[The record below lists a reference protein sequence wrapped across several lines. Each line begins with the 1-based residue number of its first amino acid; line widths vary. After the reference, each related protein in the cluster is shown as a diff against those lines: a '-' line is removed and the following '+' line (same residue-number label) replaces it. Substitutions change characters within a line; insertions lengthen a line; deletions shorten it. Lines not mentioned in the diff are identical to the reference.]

1 MADTFFGMT
10 DMINNFLESI
20 SPSMGQAPLPSLPVL
35 LMQTATASPVS
46 IESLTAPVISKL
58 PTIAGAIFSLLV
70 GWLVAMIASWLV
82 GTVLSKTDIDNKIL
96 QKVTGSNT
104 LGGWSAE
111 KLAATVTFWIIFLF
125 GVIAFL
131 NALSLTAASAPLQQM
146 LTQILGFLPRLLVA
160 GLLATVAWLIA
171 TFVKSLILKTSQSF
185 GIDRKLQVGEG
196 GSNAMLPSKTIA
208 DLSFWA
214 ILFFFLLPVLDTLG
228 LGSSLAPVQNLS
240 ADVLSA
246 VPKIIKAVI
255 IGAVSWFVAK
265 IVRDIVTNIAAAAG
279 SERLASRLGLTR
291 SMPNQTLAGIAGTL
305 VFVTIL
311 VPGVISALQALD
323 IEAISGP
330 AILMLNQ
337 ITLMLPRVLTAGAL
351 IALSYFIGRF
361 LSELVTTTLATL
373 GFDNI
378 IQVLGLS
385 NLVNEAAPQRTA
397 SQLTDSVEGVTN
409 TKTPSELAGILVLV
423 TTMLTAAISAT
434 NILGIPSLTGITE
447 SVLFIGSQIM
457 IGLVVFGVGL
467 FLANLAF
474 RLINASGTRQANIL
488 AQTARIVI
496 IVLVGAMGLE
506 RMGIAPDI
514 LHLAFGLTLGAL
526 SIAAAIAFGLGGRDV
541 AGEQLRQWLTSF
553 KSDRRP

>member
-20 SPSMGQAPLPSLPVL
+20 SPSIGQAPLPSLPVL

-46 IESLTAPVISKL
+46 IDGLLAPILKSL
-58 PTIAGAIFSLLV
+58 PTILGAIASLLI
-70 GWLVAMIASWLV
+70 GWLVAMIASWIV
-82 GTVLSKTDIDNKIL
+82 GSLLSKTDIDNKIL

-104 LGGWSAE
+104 IGGWSAE
-111 KLAATVTFWIIFLF
+111 KLAATITFWIIFLF
-125 GVIAFL
+125 GVIGFL
-131 NALSLTAASAPLQQM
+131 NALNLTAASAPLQNM
-146 LTQILGFLPRLLVA
+146 LSQVLGFLPRLLVA
-160 GLLATVAWLIA
+160 GLLAAVAWLVA

-196 GSNAMLPSKTIA
+196 GNNSMLPSKTIA

-240 ADVLSA
+240 ADIMSA
-246 VPKIIKAVI
+246 IPKIIKAVV
-255 IGAVSWFVAK
+255 IGVVSWFVAK

-279 SERLASRLGLTR
+279 SERLAAQLGLNR

-311 VPGVISALQALD
+311 VPGIISALQALD
-323 IEAISGP
+323 IDAISGP

-351 IALSYFIGRF
+351 IGLSYFIGRF

-378 IQVLGLS
+378 VQVLGLS
-385 NLVNEAAPQRTA
+385 NLVNEAAPQRPATI
-397 SQLTDSVEGVTN
+397 EGGTN
-409 TKTPSELAGILVLV
+409 TKTPSQLAGILVLV
-423 TTMLTAAISAT
+423 ATMLTAAISAT
-434 NILGIPSLTGITE
+434 SILGIPALTGITE
-447 SVLFIGSQIM
+447 SVFYIGSQILV
-457 IGLVVFGVGL
+457 GLVVFAVGL

-474 RLINASGTRQANIL
+474 RLINASGTRQSNIL

-496 IVLVGAMGLE
+496 IVLVGAMGLQ
-506 RMGIAPDI
+506 RMGIATDI
-514 LHLAFGLTLGAL
+514 VNLAFGLTLGAL
-526 SIAAAIAFGLGGRDV
+526 AIAAAIAFGLGGRDV

>member
-1 MADTFFGMT
+1 MADTFLGMT

-20 SPSMGQAPLPSLPVL
+20 SPSMSQAPLPSLPIL
-35 LMQTATASPVS
+35 LMQTASPVQ
-46 IESLTAPVISKL
+46 IDSLVAPIISKL
-58 PTIAGAIFSLLV
+58 PTIAGAIFSLLI
-70 GWLVAMIASWLV
+70 GWLVAMIASWIV
-82 GTVLSKTDIDNKIL
+82 GSVLSKTDVDNKIL

-104 LGGWSAE
+104 IGGWSAE
-111 KLAATVTFWIIFLF
+111 KLAATITFWIIFLF

-160 GLLATVAWLIA
+160 GLLAAVAWLVA

-185 GIDRKLQVGEG
+185 GIDRKLQLGEEG
-196 GSNAMLPSKTIA
+196 GNNAMLPSKTIA

-240 ADVLSA
+240 ADVMSA
-246 VPKIIKAVI
+246 IPKLIKAVI
-255 IGAVSWFVAK
+255 IGVVSWFVAK
-265 IVRDIVTNIAAAAG
+265 IVRDVVTNIAAAAG
-279 SERLASRLGLTR
+279 SERLAARLGLNR

-311 VPGVISALQALD
+311 VPGIISALQALD

-385 NLVNEAAPQRTA
+385 NLVNEAAPQSPANIEGSA
-397 SQLTDSVEGVTN
+397 SN
-409 TKTPSELAGILVLV
+409 RKTPSQLAGILVLV
-423 TTMLTAAISAT
+423 ATMLTAAISAT

-447 SVLFIGSQIM
+447 SILFIGSQIL

-474 RLINASGTRQANIL
+474 RLINAAGNRQANIL
-488 AQTARIVI
+488 AQTARIII
-496 IVLVGAMGLE
+496 IVLVGAMGLQ

-514 LHLAFGLTLGAL
+514 VNLAFGLTLGSLA
-526 SIAAAIAFGLGGRDV
+526 IAAAIAFGLGGRDV
-541 AGEQLRQWLTSF
+541 AGEQLRQWLSNY

>member
-1 MADTFFGMT
+1 MADTFLGMT

-20 SPSMGQAPLPSLPVL
+20 SPSMSQAPLPSLPIL
-35 LMQTATASPVS
+35 LMQTASPVQ
-46 IESLTAPVISKL
+46 IDSLVAPIISKL
-58 PTIAGAIFSLLV
+58 PTIAGAIFSLLI
-70 GWLVAMIASWLV
+70 GWLVAMVASWIV
-82 GTVLSKTDIDNKIL
+82 GTVLSKTDIDNKVL

-104 LGGWSAE
+104 IGGWSAE
-111 KLAATVTFWIIFLF
+111 KLAATITFWIVFLF

-160 GLLATVAWLIA
+160 GLLAAVAWVVA
-171 TFVKSLILKTSQSF
+171 TFVKSLILKTAQSF

-196 GSNAMLPSKTIA
+196 GNNAMLPSKTIA

-240 ADVLSA
+240 ADVMSA
-246 VPKIIKAVI
+246 IPKLIKAVI
-255 IGAVSWFVAK
+255 IGVVSWFVAK
-265 IVRDIVTNIAAAAG
+265 IVRDVVTNIAAAAG
-279 SERLASRLGLTR
+279 SERLAARLGLNR

-311 VPGVISALQALD
+311 VPGIISALQALD

-351 IALSYFIGRF
+351 ITLSYFIGRF
-361 LSELVTTTLATL
+361 LSDLVTTTLATL

-385 NLVNEAAPQRTA
+385 NLVNEAAPQSPA
-397 SQLTDSVEGVTN
+397 GVENVATN
-409 TKTPSELAGILVLV
+409 RKTPSQLAGILVLV
-423 TTMLTAAISAT
+423 ATMLTAAISAT
-434 NILGIPSLTGITE
+434 NILGIPSLTSITE
-447 SVLFIGSQIM
+447 SILFIGSQIL

-474 RLINASGTRQANIL
+474 RLINAAGNRQANIL
-488 AQTARIVI
+488 AQTARIII
-496 IVLVGAMGLE
+496 IVLVGAMGLQ

-514 LHLAFGLTLGAL
+514 VNLAFGLTLGSLA
-526 SIAAAIAFGLGGRDV
+526 IAAAIAFGLGGRDV
-541 AGEQLRQWLTSF
+541 AGEQLRQWLSNY

>member
-46 IESLTAPVISKL
+46 VDSLVAPILKIL
-58 PTIAGAIFSLLV
+58 PAIFGAVALLV
-70 GWLVAMIASWLV
+70 LGWLV
-82 GTVLSKTDIDNKIL
+82 GTVAAWIVSKTLSKTDIDNKIL
-96 QKVTGSNT
+96 QKITGSNT
-104 LGGWSAE
+104 IGGWSAE

-125 GVIAFL
+125 FVIGAL
-131 NALSLTAASAPLQQM
+131 NALNLTAASAPLQTM
-146 LTQILGFLPRLLVA
+146 LSQILGFLPRLLVA
-160 GLLATVAWLIA
+160 GLLAAVAWVVA
-171 TFVKSLILKTSQSF
+171 TLVKSLILKVSQSF
-185 GIDRKLQVGEG
+185 GIDRKLQVDA
-196 GSNAMLPSKTIA
+196 GSNNGMLPSKTLA

-214 ILFFFLLPVLDTLG
+214 VLFLFLLPVLDTLG

-279 SERLASRLGLTR
+279 SERLAAQLGLNR

-311 VPGVISALQALD
+311 VPGIISALQALD
-323 IEAISGP
+323 IDAISGP

-337 ITLMLPRVLTAGAL
+337 ITLMLPRVLTAGVL
-351 IALSYFIGRF
+351 IALSYFIGKF

-378 IQVLGLS
+378 VQVLGLS
-385 NLVNEAAPQRTA
+385 NLVNEAAPQRT
-397 SQLTDSVEGVTN
+397 DSIEGSAN
-409 TKTPSELAGILVLV
+409 TKTPSQLAGILVLV
-423 TTMLTAAISAT
+423 ATMLTAAISAT
-434 NILGIPSLTGITE
+434 NILGIPSLTMITE
-447 SVLFIGSQIM
+447 SVLFIGSQIL
-457 IGLVVFGVGL
+457 IGLVVFAVGL

-474 RLINASGTRQANIL
+474 RLINAAGTRQSNIL

-496 IVLVGAMGLE
+496 IVLVGAMGLQ

-514 LHLAFGLTLGAL
+514 VNLAFGLTLGAL
-526 SIAAAIAFGLGGRDV
+526 AIAAAIAFGLGGRDV

-553 KSDRRP
+553 NRRP

>member
-46 IESLTAPVISKL
+46 VDSLVAPILKIL
-58 PTIAGAIFSLLV
+58 PAIFGAVALLV
-70 GWLVAMIASWLV
+70 LGWLV
-82 GTVLSKTDIDNKIL
+82 GTVAAWIVSKALSKTDIDNKIL
-96 QKVTGSNT
+96 QKITGSNT
-104 LGGWSAE
+104 IGGWSAE

-125 GVIAFL
+125 FVIGAL
-131 NALSLTAASAPLQQM
+131 NALNLTAASAPLQTM
-146 LTQILGFLPRLLVA
+146 LSQVLGFLPRLLVA
-160 GLLATVAWLIA
+160 GLLAAVAWVVA
-171 TFVKSLILKTSQSF
+171 TLVKSLILKVSQSF
-185 GIDRKLQVGEG
+185 GIDRKLQVDA
-196 GSNAMLPSKTIA
+196 GSNNAMLPSKTLA

-214 ILFFFLLPVLDTLG
+214 VLFLFLLPVLDTLG

-279 SERLASRLGLTR
+279 SERLAAQLGLNR

-311 VPGVISALQALD
+311 VPGIISALQALD
-323 IEAISGP
+323 IDAISGP

-337 ITLMLPRVLTAGAL
+337 ITLMLPRVLTAGVL
-351 IALSYFIGRF
+351 IALSYFIGKF

-378 IQVLGLS
+378 VQVLGLS
-385 NLVNEAAPQRTA
+385 NLVNEAAPQRT
-397 SQLTDSVEGVTN
+397 DSIEGSAN
-409 TKTPSELAGILVLV
+409 TKTPSQLAGILVLV
-423 TTMLTAAISAT
+423 ATMLTAAISAT
-434 NILGIPSLTGITE
+434 NILGIPSLTMITE
-447 SVLFIGSQIM
+447 SVLFIGSQIL
-457 IGLVVFGVGL
+457 IGLVVFAVGL

-474 RLINASGTRQANIL
+474 RLINAAGTRQSNIL

-496 IVLVGAMGLE
+496 IVLVGAMGLQ

-514 LHLAFGLTLGAL
+514 VNLAFGLTLGAL
-526 SIAAAIAFGLGGRDV
+526 AIAAAIAFGLGGRDV

-553 KSDRRP
+553 NRRP

>member
-20 SPSMGQAPLPSLPVL
+20 SPSMSQAPLPSLPVL

-46 IESLTAPVISKL
+46 IDGLVAPILKSLPMIL
-58 PTIAGAIFSLLV
+58 GAIAWLLL
-70 GWLVAMIASWLV
+70 GWLAAMIASWLV
-82 GTVLSKTDIDNKIL
+82 GSLLAKTDIDNKIL
-96 QKVTGSNT
+96 QKITGSNT
-104 LGGWSAE
+104 IGGWSAE
-111 KLAATVTFWIIFLF
+111 KLAATITFWIVFLF

-131 NALSLTAASAPLQQM
+131 NTLNLTAASAPLQNM
-146 LTQILGFLPRLLVA
+146 LSQILGFLPRLLVA
-160 GLLATVAWLIA
+160 GLLAVVAWVVA

-196 GSNAMLPSKTIA
+196 SNNAMLPSKTIA

-240 ADVLSA
+240 ADIMSA
-246 VPKIIKAVI
+246 IPKIIKAVI

-279 SERLASRLGLTR
+279 SERLAAQLGLNR

-311 VPGVISALQALD
+311 VPGIISALQALD

-378 IQVLGLS
+378 VQVLGLS
-385 NLVNEAAPQRTA
+385 NLVNEAAPQRT
-397 SQLTDSVEGVTN
+397 DSIEGGAN
-409 TKTPSELAGILVLV
+409 TKTPSQLAGILVLV
-423 TTMLTAAISAT
+423 ATMLTAAISAT

-447 SVLFIGSQIM
+447 SVLFIGSQIL
-457 IGLVVFGVGL
+457 IGLVVFAVGL

-474 RLINASGTRQANIL
+474 RLISASGTRQSNIL

-496 IVLVGAMGLE
+496 IVLVGAMGLQ
-506 RMGIAPDI
+506 RMGIATDI
-514 LHLAFGLTLGAL
+514 VNLAFGLTLGAL
-526 SIAAAIAFGLGGRDV
+526 AIAAAIAFGLGGRDV

-553 KSDRRP
+553 NRRP

>member
-1 MADTFFGMT
+1 MADTIFGMT

-20 SPSMGQAPLPSLPVL
+20 HPSMSQASLPDLPVL
-35 LMQTATASPVS
+35 VMQTATANPVS
-46 IESLTAPVISKL
+46 LDSLLAPVLKAL
-58 PTIAGAIFSLLV
+58 PNIFGGIIALLV
-70 GWLVAMIASWLV
+70 SLVVATIASWIV
-82 GTVLSKTDIDNKIL
+82 GAVLAKTDIDNRLLRSI
-96 QKVTGSNT
+96 TGSNT
-104 LGGWSAE
+104 IGGWSAE
-111 KLAATVTFWIIFLF
+111 KIAAKATFWIILLF
-125 GVIAFL
+125 GVVAFL
-131 NALSLTAASAPLQQM
+131 NALNLTAASVPLQTM
-146 LTQILGFLPRLLVA
+146 LTQVLGFLPRLLVA
-160 GLLATVAWLIA
+160 GLLAAIAWVIA
-171 TFVKSLILKTSQSF
+171 TLIKSVILKASQSF
-185 GIDRKLQVGEG
+185 GIDRKLQADAS
-196 GSNAMLPSKTIA
+196 GSNSMLPSKTIA

-214 ILFFFLLPVLDTLG
+214 VLFFFLLPILDTLG
-228 LGSSLAPVQNLS
+228 LSSSLAPVQNLS
-240 ADVLSA
+240 ADVMSA
-246 VPKIIKAVI
+246 IPKLIKAVV
-255 IGAVSWFVAK
+255 IGVVSWFVAK

-279 SERLASRLGLTR
+279 SERLAAKLGLNR

-311 VPGVISALQALD
+311 VPGIISALQALD

-351 IALSYFIGRF
+351 IGLSYFIGRF

-385 NLVNEAAPQRTA
+385 NLVNEAAPAQTEA
-397 SQLTDSVEGVTN
+397 SATN
-409 TKTPSELAGILVLV
+409 TKTPSQIAGIVVLV
-423 TTMLTAAISAT
+423 ATMLTAAVSAT

-447 SVLFIGSQIM
+447 SVLFIGSQIL
-457 IGLVVFGVGL
+457 IGLVIFGVGL
-467 FLANLAF
+467 FLANLAY
-474 RLINASGTRQANIL
+474 RLINAAGNRQANIL

-496 IVLVGAMGLE
+496 IVLVGAMGLQ

-514 LHLAFGLTLGAL
+514 VNLAFGLTLGAL

-541 AGEQLRQWLTSF
+541 AGEQLRQWLSNY

>member
-1 MADTFFGMT
+1 MADTFLGMT

-20 SPSMGQAPLPSLPVL
+20 SPSMSQAPLPSLPIL
-35 LMQTATASPVS
+35 LMQTASPVQ
-46 IESLTAPVISKL
+46 IDSLVAPIISKL
-58 PTIAGAIFSLLV
+58 PTIAGAIFSLLI
-70 GWLVAMIASWLV
+70 GWLVAMIASWIV
-82 GTVLSKTDIDNKIL
+82 GTVLSKTDIDNKVL

-104 LGGWSAE
+104 IGGWSAE
-111 KLAATVTFWIIFLF
+111 KLAATITFWIIFLF

-160 GLLATVAWLIA
+160 GLLAAVAWVIA
-171 TFVKSLILKTSQSF
+171 TFVKSLILKTAQSF

-196 GSNAMLPSKTIA
+196 GNNAMLPSKTIA

-240 ADVLSA
+240 ADVMSA
-246 VPKIIKAVI
+246 IPKLIKAVI
-255 IGAVSWFVAK
+255 IGVVSWFVAK
-265 IVRDIVTNIAAAAG
+265 IVRDVVTNIAAAAG
-279 SERLASRLGLTR
+279 SERLAARLGLNR

-311 VPGVISALQALD
+311 VPGIISALQALD

-361 LSELVTTTLATL
+361 LSDLVTTTLATL

-385 NLVNEAAPQRTA
+385 NLVNEAAPQSPA
-397 SQLTDSVEGVTN
+397 GVEDVATN
-409 TKTPSELAGILVLV
+409 RKTPSQLAGILVLV
-423 TTMLTAAISAT
+423 ATMLTAAISAT
-434 NILGIPSLTGITE
+434 NILGIPSLTSITE
-447 SVLFIGSQIM
+447 SILFIGSQIL

-474 RLINASGTRQANIL
+474 RLINAAGTRQANIL
-488 AQTARIVI
+488 AQTARIII
-496 IVLVGAMGLE
+496 IVLVGAMGLQ

-514 LHLAFGLTLGAL
+514 VNLAFGLTLGSLA
-526 SIAAAIAFGLGGRDV
+526 IAAAIAFGLGGRDV
-541 AGEQLRQWLTSF
+541 AGEQLRQWLSNY

>member
-46 IESLTAPVISKL
+46 VDSLVAPILKIL
-58 PTIAGAIFSLLV
+58 PAIFGAVALLV
-70 GWLVAMIASWLV
+70 LGWLV
-82 GTVLSKTDIDNKIL
+82 GTVAAWIVSKALSKTDIDNKIL
-96 QKVTGSNT
+96 QKITGSNT
-104 LGGWSAE
+104 IGGWSAE

-125 GVIAFL
+125 FVIGAL
-131 NALSLTAASAPLQQM
+131 NALNLTAASAPLQTM
-146 LTQILGFLPRLLVA
+146 LSQVLGFLPRLLVA
-160 GLLATVAWLIA
+160 GLLAAVAWVVA
-171 TFVKSLILKTSQSF
+171 TLVKSLILKVSQSF
-185 GIDRKLQVGEG
+185 GIDRKLQVDAGS
-196 GSNAMLPSKTIA
+196 SNAMLPSKTLA

-214 ILFFFLLPVLDTLG
+214 VLFLFLLPVLDTLG

-279 SERLASRLGLTR
+279 SERLAAQLGLNR

-311 VPGVISALQALD
+311 VPGIISALQALD
-323 IEAISGP
+323 IDAISGP

-337 ITLMLPRVLTAGAL
+337 ITLMLPRVLTAGVL
-351 IALSYFIGRF
+351 IALSYFIGKF

-378 IQVLGLS
+378 VQVLGLS
-385 NLVNEAAPQRTA
+385 NLVNEAAPQRT
-397 SQLTDSVEGVTN
+397 DSIEGSAN
-409 TKTPSELAGILVLV
+409 TKTPSQLAGILVLV
-423 TTMLTAAISAT
+423 ATMLTAAISAT
-434 NILGIPSLTGITE
+434 NILGIPSLTMITE
-447 SVLFIGSQIM
+447 SVLFIGSQIL
-457 IGLVVFGVGL
+457 IGLVVFAVGL

-474 RLINASGTRQANIL
+474 RLINAAGTRQSNIL

-496 IVLVGAMGLE
+496 IVLVGAMGLQ

-514 LHLAFGLTLGAL
+514 VNLAFGLTLGAL
-526 SIAAAIAFGLGGRDV
+526 AIAAAIAFGLGGRDV

-553 KSDRRP
+553 NRRP

>member
-70 GWLVAMIASWLV
+70 GWLVAMIASWIV

-96 QKVTGSNT
+96 RKVTGSNT

-160 GLLATVAWLIA
+160 GLLALVAWLVA

-196 GSNAMLPSKTIA
+196 GSSGMLPSKTIA

-240 ADVLSA
+240 ADVLGA

-255 IGAVSWFVAK
+255 IGVVSWFVAK

-279 SERLASRLGLTR
+279 SERLAAQLGLNR

-311 VPGVISALQALD
+311 VPGIISALQALD

-337 ITLMLPRVLTAGAL
+337 ITLMLPRILTAGAL

-378 IQVLGLS
+378 VQVLGLS
-385 NLVNEAAPQRTA
+385 NLVSEAAPQRT
-397 SQLTDSVEGVTN
+397 DRVEGGN
-409 TKTPSELAGILVLV
+409 TKTPSQLAGILVLV
-423 TTMLTAAISAT
+423 ATMLTAAISAT
-434 NILGIPSLTGITE
+434 NILGIPSLTMITE
-447 SVLFIGSQIM
+447 SVLFIGSQIL
-457 IGLVVFGVGL
+457 IGLVVFAVGL

-474 RLINASGTRQANIL
+474 RLISASGTRQSNIL

-496 IVLVGAMGLE
+496 IVLVGAMGLQ

-514 LHLAFGLTLGAL
+514 VNLAFGLTLGAL
-526 SIAAAIAFGLGGRDV
+526 AIAAAIAFGLGGRDV

-553 KSDRRP
+553 NRRP

>member
-46 IESLTAPVISKL
+46 IDGLLAPILKSL
-58 PTIAGAIFSLLV
+58 PTILGAIALLLV
-70 GWLVAMIASWLV
+70 GWLVAMIASWVV
-82 GTVLSKTDIDNKIL
+82 GSLLSKTDMDNKIL
-96 QKVTGSNT
+96 QKITGSNT
-104 LGGWSAE
+104 IGGWSAE
-111 KLAATVTFWIIFLF
+111 KLAATITFWIIFLF
-125 GVIAFL
+125 GVIGFL
-131 NALSLTAASAPLQQM
+131 NALNLTAASAPLQNM
-146 LTQILGFLPRLLVA
+146 LSQILGFLPRLLVA
-160 GLLATVAWLIA
+160 GLLAAVAWIVA
-171 TFVKSLILKTSQSF
+171 TFVKSLILKASQSF

-196 GSNAMLPSKTIA
+196 SNNAMLPSKTIA

-255 IGAVSWFVAK
+255 IGTVSWFVAK

-279 SERLASRLGLTR
+279 SERLASQLGLTR

-311 VPGVISALQALD
+311 VPGIISALQALD

-378 IQVLGLS
+378 IQVLGLNS
-385 NLVNEAAPQRTA
+385 LVNEAAPQRTGGME
-397 SQLTDSVEGVTN
+397 SSSN
-409 TKTPSELAGILVLV
+409 TKTPSQLAGILVLV
-423 TTMLTAAISAT
+423 ATMLTAAISAT
-434 NILGIPSLTGITE
+434 NILGIPSLTMITE
-447 SVLFIGSQIM
+447 SVLFIGSQIL
-457 IGLVVFGVGL
+457 IGLVVFAVGL

-474 RLINASGTRQANIL
+474 RLINAAGTRQSNIL

-496 IVLVGAMGLE
+496 IVLVGAMGLQ

-514 LHLAFGLTLGAL
+514 VNLAFGLTLGAL
-526 SIAAAIAFGLGGRDV
+526 AIAAAIAFGLGGRDV

>member
-1 MADTFFGMT
+1 MYLGMADTFFGMT

-35 LMQTATASPVS
+35 LMQTTASPVS
-46 IESLTAPVISKL
+46 IDGLLAPILKSL
-58 PTIAGAIFSLLV
+58 PTILGAIASLLV

-82 GTVLSKTDIDNKIL
+82 GSLLAKTDIDNKIL

-104 LGGWSAE
+104 IGGWSAE
-111 KLAATVTFWIIFLF
+111 KLAATITFWIIFLF
-125 GVIAFL
+125 GVIGFL
-131 NALSLTAASAPLQQM
+131 NALNLTAASAPLQNM
-146 LTQILGFLPRLLVA
+146 LSQILGFLPRLLVA
-160 GLLATVAWLIA
+160 GLLAAVAWLVA

-196 GSNAMLPSKTIA
+196 SNNSILPSKTIA

-240 ADVLSA
+240 ADIMSA
-246 VPKIIKAVI
+246 IPKIIKAVI

-279 SERLASRLGLTR
+279 SERLAAQLGLNR

-311 VPGVISALQALD
+311 VPGIISALQALD
-323 IEAISGP
+323 IAAISGP

-337 ITLMLPRVLTAGAL
+337 ITLMLPRVLTAGVL
-351 IALSYFIGRF
+351 VALSYFIGRF

-385 NLVNEAAPQRTA
+385 NLVNEAAPQRT
-397 SQLTDSVEGVTN
+397 DSIEGGAN
-409 TKTPSELAGILVLV
+409 TKTPSQLAGILVLV
-423 TTMLTAAISAT
+423 ATMLTAAISAT

-447 SVLFIGSQIM
+447 SILFIGSQIL
-457 IGLVVFGVGL
+457 IGLVVFAVGL

-474 RLINASGTRQANIL
+474 RLINASGTRQSNIL

-496 IVLVGAMGLE
+496 IVLVGAMGLQ
-506 RMGIAPDI
+506 RMGIATDI
-514 LHLAFGLTLGAL
+514 VNLAFGLTLGAL
-526 SIAAAIAFGLGGRDV
+526 AIAAAIAFGLGGRDV

-553 KSDRRP
+553 NRRP

>member
-46 IESLTAPVISKL
+46 IESLTAPVINKL

-70 GWLVAMIASWLV
+70 GWLVAMIASWIV

-104 LGGWSAE
+104 IGGWSAE
-111 KLAATVTFWIIFLF
+111 KVAAAATFWIIFLF

-160 GLLATVAWLIA
+160 GLLATVAWLVA

-196 GSNAMLPSKTIA
+196 ANNGMLPSKTIA

-246 VPKIIKAVI
+246 VPKLIKAVI
-255 IGAVSWFVAK
+255 IGVVSWFVAK

-311 VPGVISALQALD
+311 VPGIISALQALD

-361 LSELVTTTLATL
+361 LSELVTSTLATL

-378 IQVLGLS
+378 IRVLGLS
-385 NLVNEAAPQRTA
+385 NLVNEAAPQRT
-397 SQLTDSVEGVTN
+397 DSIEGGSN
-409 TKTPSELAGILVLV
+409 AKTPSQLAGILVLV
-423 TTMLTAAISAT
+423 ATMLTAAISAT
-434 NILGIPSLTGITE
+434 NILGIPSLTMITE
-447 SVLFIGSQIM
+447 SVLFIGSQIL
-457 IGLVVFGVGL
+457 IGLVVFAVGL

-474 RLINASGTRQANIL
+474 RLISASGTRQSNIL

-496 IVLVGAMGLE
+496 IVLVGAMGLQ

-514 LHLAFGLTLGAL
+514 VNLAFGLTLGAL
-526 SIAAAIAFGLGGRDV
+526 AIAAAIAFGLGGRDV

-553 KSDRRP
+553 NRRP

>member
-46 IESLTAPVISKL
+46 IDGLLAPILKSL
-58 PTIAGAIFSLLV
+58 PTILGAIASLLI

-82 GTVLSKTDIDNKIL
+82 GSLLAKTDIDNKIL

-104 LGGWSAE
+104 IGGWSAE
-111 KLAATVTFWIIFLF
+111 KLAATITFWIIFLF
-125 GVIAFL
+125 GVIGFL
-131 NALSLTAASAPLQQM
+131 NALNLTAASAPLQNM
-146 LTQILGFLPRLLVA
+146 LSQILGFLPRLLVA
-160 GLLATVAWLIA
+160 GLLAAVAWIVA

-196 GSNAMLPSKTIA
+196 SNNAMLPSKTIA

-255 IGAVSWFVAK
+255 IGVVSWFVAK

-279 SERLASRLGLTR
+279 SERLASQLGLNR

-311 VPGVISALQALD
+311 VPGIISALQALD
-323 IEAISGP
+323 IDAISGP
-330 AILMLNQ
+330 AILMLSQ
-337 ITLMLPRVLTAGAL
+337 VTMMLPRVLTAGAL
-351 IALSYFIGRF
+351 ITLSYFIGRF

-385 NLVNEAAPQRTA
+385 NLVNEAAPQ
-397 SQLTDSVEGVTN
+397 STDGVGAN

-423 TTMLTAAISAT
+423 ATMLTAAISAT

-447 SVLFIGSQIM
+447 SVLFIGSQIL
-457 IGLVVFGVGL
+457 IGLVVFAVGL

-474 RLINASGTRQANIL
+474 RLINASGTRQSNIL

-496 IVLVGAMGLE
+496 IVLVGAMGLQ
-506 RMGIAPDI
+506 RMGIATDI
-514 LHLAFGLTLGAL
+514 VNLAFGLTLGAL
-526 SIAAAIAFGLGGRDV
+526 AIAAAIAFGLGGRDV

-553 KSDRRP
+553 NRRP

>member
-70 GWLVAMIASWLV
+70 GWLVAMIASWFV
-82 GTVLSKTDIDNKIL
+82 GTVLSKTDVDNKIL

-104 LGGWSAE
+104 IGGWSAE
-111 KLAATVTFWIIFLF
+111 KLASAATFWIIFLF

-160 GLLATVAWLIA
+160 GLLATVAWLVA

-185 GIDRKLQVGEG
+185 GIDRKLQVGE
-196 GSNAMLPSKTIA
+196 SANNAMLPSKTIA

-255 IGAVSWFVAK
+255 IGVVSWFVAK

-311 VPGVISALQALD
+311 VPGIISALQALD

-378 IQVLGLS
+378 VQVLGLS
-385 NLVNEAAPQRTA
+385 NLVNEAAPQRT
-397 SQLTDSVEGVTN
+397 DSIEGGAN
-409 TKTPSELAGILVLV
+409 NKTPSQLAGILVLV
-423 TTMLTAAISAT
+423 ATMLTAAISAT

-447 SVLFIGSQIM
+447 SVLYIGSQIL
-457 IGLVVFGVGL
+457 IGLVVFAVGL

-474 RLINASGTRQANIL
+474 RLISASGTRQSNIL

-496 IVLVGAMGLE
+496 IVLVGAMGLQ

-514 LHLAFGLTLGAL
+514 VNLAFGLTLGAL
-526 SIAAAIAFGLGGRDV
+526 AIAAAIAFGLGGRDV

-553 KSDRRP
+553 NRRP

>member
-35 LMQTATASPVS
+35 LMQTAASPVS
-46 IESLTAPVISKL
+46 IDSLLAPILKSL
-58 PTIAGAIFSLLV
+58 PTILGAIASLLI

-82 GTVLSKTDIDNKIL
+82 GSLLAKTDIDNKIL

-104 LGGWSAE
+104 IGGWSAE
-111 KLAATVTFWIIFLF
+111 KLAETITFWIIFLF
-125 GVIAFL
+125 GVIGFL
-131 NALSLTAASAPLQQM
+131 NALNLTAASAPLQNM
-146 LTQILGFLPRLLVA
+146 LSQILGFLPRLLVA
-160 GLLATVAWLIA
+160 GLLAAVAWLVA

-196 GSNAMLPSKTIA
+196 GNNSMLPSKTIA

-240 ADVLSA
+240 ADIMSA
-246 VPKIIKAVI
+246 IPKIIKAVI

-279 SERLASRLGLTR
+279 SERLAAQLGLNR

-311 VPGVISALQALD
+311 VPGIISALQALD
-323 IEAISGP
+323 IAAISGP

-337 ITLMLPRVLTAGAL
+337 ITLMLPRVLTAGVL
-351 IALSYFIGRF
+351 VALSYFIGRF

-385 NLVNEAAPQRTA
+385 NLVNEAAPQRT
-397 SQLTDSVEGVTN
+397 DSIEGGAN
-409 TKTPSELAGILVLV
+409 TKTPSQLAGILVLV
-423 TTMLTAAISAT
+423 ATMLTAAISAT

-447 SVLFIGSQIM
+447 SILFIGSQIL
-457 IGLVVFGVGL
+457 IGLVVFAVGL

-474 RLINASGTRQANIL
+474 RLINASGTRQSNIL

-496 IVLVGAMGLE
+496 IVLVGAMGLQ
-506 RMGIAPDI
+506 RMGIATDI
-514 LHLAFGLTLGAL
+514 VNLAFGLTLGAL
-526 SIAAAIAFGLGGRDV
+526 AIAAAIAFGLGGRDV

-553 KSDRRP
+553 NRRP

>member
-35 LMQTATASPVS
+35 LMQTATANPVS
-46 IESLTAPVISKL
+46 VDSLVAPILRIL
-58 PTIAGAIFSLLV
+58 PAIFGAIALLV
-70 GWLVAMIASWLV
+70 LGWLV
-82 GTVLSKTDIDNKIL
+82 GTIAAWIVSKALSKTDIDNKIL
-96 QKVTGSNT
+96 QKITGSNT
-104 LGGWSAE
+104 IGGWSAE

-125 GVIAFL
+125 FVIGAL
-131 NALSLTAASAPLQQM
+131 NALNLTAASAPLQTM
-146 LTQILGFLPRLLVA
+146 LSQILGFLPRLLIA
-160 GLLATVAWLIA
+160 GLLAAVAWVVA
-171 TFVKSLILKTSQSF
+171 TLVKSLILKVSQSF
-185 GIDRKLQVGEG
+185 GIDRKLQVAE
-196 GSNAMLPSKTIA
+196 GSNNSILPSKTLA

-214 ILFFFLLPVLDTLG
+214 VLFLFLLPVLDTLG

-255 IGAVSWFVAK
+255 IGVVSWFVAK

-311 VPGVISALQALD
+311 VPGIISALQALD

-337 ITLMLPRVLTAGAL
+337 ISLMLPRVLTAGAL

-378 IQVLGLS
+378 VQVLGLS
-385 NLVNEAAPQRTA
+385 NLVNEAAPQRT
-397 SQLTDSVEGVTN
+397 DSIEGSAN
-409 TKTPSELAGILVLV
+409 TKTPSQLAGIVVLV
-423 TTMLTAAISAT
+423 ATMLTAAISAT

-447 SVLFIGSQIM
+447 SVLYIGSQIL
-457 IGLVVFGVGL
+457 IGLIVFAVGL

-474 RLINASGTRQANIL
+474 RLINASGTRQSNIL

-496 IVLVGAMGLE
+496 IVLVGAMGLQ

-514 LHLAFGLTLGAL
+514 VNLAFGLTLGAL
-526 SIAAAIAFGLGGRDV
+526 AIAAAIAFGLGGRDV

-553 KSDRRP
+553 NRRP

>member
-46 IESLTAPVISKL
+46 IDGLLAPISKSL
-58 PTIAGAIFSLLV
+58 PMILGAIAWLLL
-70 GWLVAMIASWLV
+70 GWLAAMIASWLV
-82 GTVLSKTDIDNKIL
+82 GSLLAKTDIDNKIL
-96 QKVTGSNT
+96 QKITGSNT
-104 LGGWSAE
+104 IGGWSAE
-111 KLAATVTFWIIFLF
+111 KLAATITFWIVFLF

-131 NALSLTAASAPLQQM
+131 NTLNLTAASAPLQNM
-146 LTQILGFLPRLLVA
+146 LSQILGFLPRLLVA
-160 GLLATVAWLIA
+160 GLLAVVAWVVA

-196 GSNAMLPSKTIA
+196 SNNAMLPSKTIA

-240 ADVLSA
+240 ADIMSA
-246 VPKIIKAVI
+246 IPKIIKAVI

-279 SERLASRLGLTR
+279 SERLAAQLGLNR

-311 VPGVISALQALD
+311 VPGIISALQALD

-361 LSELVTTTLATL
+361 LSELVTTTLAAL

-378 IQVLGLS
+378 VQVLGLS
-385 NLVNEAAPQRTA
+385 NLVNEAAPQRI
-397 SQLTDSVEGVTN
+397 DSIEGGSN
-409 TKTPSELAGILVLV
+409 TKTPSQLAGILVLV
-423 TTMLTAAISAT
+423 ATMLTAAISAT

-447 SVLFIGSQIM
+447 SVLFIGSQILV
-457 IGLVVFGVGL
+457 GLVVFAVGL

-474 RLINASGTRQANIL
+474 RLISASGTRQSNIL

-496 IVLVGAMGLE
+496 IVLVGAMGLQ
-506 RMGIAPDI
+506 RMGIATDI
-514 LHLAFGLTLGAL
+514 VNLAFGLTLGAL
-526 SIAAAIAFGLGGRDV
+526 AIAAAIAFGLGGRDV

-553 KSDRRP
+553 NRRQ

>member
-1 MADTFFGMT
+1 MADTFLGMT

-20 SPSMGQAPLPSLPVL
+20 SPSMSQATLPSLPIL
-35 LMQTATASPVS
+35 LMQTASPVQ
-46 IESLTAPVISKL
+46 IDSLVAPIISKL
-58 PTIAGAIFSLLV
+58 PTIAGAIFSLLI
-70 GWLVAMIASWLV
+70 GWLVAMIASWIV
-82 GTVLSKTDIDNKIL
+82 GSVLSKTDVDNKIL

-104 LGGWSAE
+104 IGGWSAE
-111 KLAATVTFWIIFLF
+111 KLAATITFWIIFLF

-146 LTQILGFLPRLLVA
+146 LTQVLGFLPRLLVA
-160 GLLATVAWLIA
+160 GLLAAVAWLVA

-185 GIDRKLQVGEG
+185 GIDRKLQLGEEG
-196 GSNAMLPSKTIA
+196 GNNAMLPSKTIA

-240 ADVLSA
+240 ADVMSA
-246 VPKIIKAVI
+246 IPKLIKAVI
-255 IGAVSWFVAK
+255 IGVVSWFVAK
-265 IVRDIVTNIAAAAG
+265 IVRDVVTNIAAAAG
-279 SERLASRLGLTR
+279 SERLAARLGLNR

-311 VPGVISALQALD
+311 VPGIISALQALD

-385 NLVNEAAPQRTA
+385 NLVNEAAPQSPA
-397 SQLTDSVEGVTN
+397 SVEGGAAN
-409 TKTPSELAGILVLV
+409 RKTPSQLAGILVLV
-423 TTMLTAAISAT
+423 ATMLTAAISAT

-447 SVLFIGSQIM
+447 SILFIGSQIL

-474 RLINASGTRQANIL
+474 RLINAAGNRQANIL
-488 AQTARIVI
+488 AQTARIII
-496 IVLVGAMGLE
+496 IVLVGAMGLQ

-514 LHLAFGLTLGAL
+514 VNLAFGLTLGSLA
-526 SIAAAIAFGLGGRDV
+526 IAAAIAFGLGGRDV
-541 AGEQLRQWLTSF
+541 AGEQLRQWLSNY

>member
-35 LMQTATASPVS
+35 LMQTATANPVS
-46 IESLTAPVISKL
+46 VDSLVAPILRIL
-58 PTIAGAIFSLLV
+58 PAIFGAIALLV
-70 GWLVAMIASWLV
+70 LGWLV
-82 GTVLSKTDIDNKIL
+82 GTIAAWIVSKALSKTDIDNKIL
-96 QKVTGSNT
+96 QKITGSNT
-104 LGGWSAE
+104 IGGWSAE

-125 GVIAFL
+125 FVIGAL
-131 NALSLTAASAPLQQM
+131 NALNLTAASAPLQTM
-146 LTQILGFLPRLLVA
+146 LSQILGFLPRLLIA
-160 GLLATVAWLIA
+160 GLLAAVAWVVA
-171 TFVKSLILKTSQSF
+171 TLVKSLILKVSQSF
-185 GIDRKLQVGEG
+185 GIDRKLQVAE
-196 GSNAMLPSKTIA
+196 GSNNSILPSKTLA

-214 ILFFFLLPVLDTLG
+214 VLFLFLLPVLDTLG

-255 IGAVSWFVAK
+255 IGVVSWFVAK

-311 VPGVISALQALD
+311 VPGIISALQALD

-337 ITLMLPRVLTAGAL
+337 ISLMLPRVLTAGAL

-378 IQVLGLS
+378 VQVLGLS
-385 NLVNEAAPQRTA
+385 NLVNEAAPQRT
-397 SQLTDSVEGVTN
+397 DSIEDSAN
-409 TKTPSELAGILVLV
+409 TKTPSQLAGIVVLV
-423 TTMLTAAISAT
+423 ATMLTAAISAT

-447 SVLFIGSQIM
+447 SVLYIGSQIL
-457 IGLVVFGVGL
+457 IGLIVFAVGL

-474 RLINASGTRQANIL
+474 RLINASGTRQSNIL

-496 IVLVGAMGLE
+496 IVLVGAMGLQ

-514 LHLAFGLTLGAL
+514 VNLAFGLTLGAL
-526 SIAAAIAFGLGGRDV
+526 AIAAAIAFGLGGRDV

-553 KSDRRP
+553 NRRP

>member
-20 SPSMGQAPLPSLPVL
+20 SPSMGQTHLPSLPVL
-35 LMQTATASPVS
+35 LMQTASPVS

-82 GTVLSKTDIDNKIL
+82 GTLLSKTDIDNKIL

-104 LGGWSAE
+104 IGGWSAE
-111 KLAATVTFWIIFLF
+111 KFAAAVTFWIIFLF

-160 GLLATVAWLIA
+160 GLLATVAWLVA

-196 GSNAMLPSKTIA
+196 NNGMLPSKTIA

-246 VPKIIKAVI
+246 VPKLIKAVI
-255 IGAVSWFVAK
+255 IGVVSWFVAK

-311 VPGVISALQALD
+311 VPGIISALQALD

-337 ITLMLPRVLTAGAL
+337 VTLMLPRVLTAGAL

-378 IQVLGLS
+378 VQVLGLS
-385 NLVNEAAPQRTA
+385 NLVNEAAPQRTDSIEGA
-397 SQLTDSVEGVTN
+397 STTQ
-409 TKTPSELAGILVLV
+409 TPSQLAGILVLV
-423 TTMLTAAISAT
+423 ATMLTAAISAT
-434 NILGIPSLTGITE
+434 NILGIPSLTMITE
-447 SVLFIGSQIM
+447 SVLFIGSQIL
-457 IGLVVFGVGL
+457 IGLVVFAVGL

-474 RLINASGTRQANIL
+474 RLINASGTRQSNIL

-496 IVLVGAMGLE
+496 IVLVGAMGLQ

-514 LHLAFGLTLGAL
+514 VNLAFGLTLGAL
-526 SIAAAIAFGLGGRDV
+526 AIAAAIAFGLGGRDV
-541 AGEQLRQWLTSF
+541 AGEQLRQWLTNF
-553 KSDRRP
+553 NRRP

>member
-46 IESLTAPVISKL
+46 IESLAAPVISKL

-96 QKVTGSNT
+96 QKVTGSST

-160 GLLATVAWLIA
+160 GLLATVAWLVA

-196 GSNAMLPSKTIA
+196 ANNAMLPSKTIA

-447 SVLFIGSQIM
+447 SVLFIGSQILV
-457 IGLVVFGVGL
+457 GLVVFGVGL

-541 AGEQLRQWLTSF
+541 AGEQLRLWLTSF